1 MDRDE
6 RRRVW
11 DERHRTGD
19 FEGPPVNPTFMAAV
33 ASWAP
38 GRALELAAGSGAAA
52 VWLATN
58 GWQVTA
64 VDWSVVGLARGKE
77 RAAEA
82 GVQVEWLEQDLL
94 EWQPRAGAFD
104 LVAMIY
110 LQLSP
115 EERRVV
121 YGGAAAAVAPGGRL
135 VIVGHDLSNLT
146 EGEGGPRGPERLFT
160 AASLAAELTAADPNL
175 AVERSEVVRQ
185 VPPPGRGPIDALLV
199 LRRPGPA
206 AG

>member
-19 FEGPPVNPTFMAAV
+19 FEGPPVNPTFMASV

-38 GRALELAAGSGAAA
+38 GRALELGAGSGAAA
-52 VWLATN
+52 VWLAAH

-64 VDWSVVGLARGKE
+64 VDWSVVGLARGRE
-77 RAAEA
+77 RAREA
-82 GVQVEWLEQDLL
+82 GVQVEWREEDLL
-94 EWQPRAGAFD
+94 GWRPPVGAFD
-104 LVAMIY
+104 LVVLIY

-115 EERRVV
+115 EERGVV
-121 YGGAAAAVAPGGRL
+121 YGAAAAAVAPGGRL

-160 AASLAAELTAADPNL
+160 AEGLAGELSSADPSL
-175 AVERSEVVRQ
+175 IVERAEVVRQ

-199 LRRPGPA
+199 LRRPR
-206 AG
+206 

>member
-11 DERHRTGD
+11 DERHRSGD
-19 FEGPPVNPTFMAAV
+19 FEGPPVNPAFMAAV
-33 ASWAP
+33 TSLAP

-52 VWLATN
+52 VWLATQ

-64 VDWSVVGLARGKE
+64 VDWSLVGLARGRE

-82 GVQVEWLEQDLL
+82 GVEVEWREEDLL
-94 EWQPRAGAFD
+94 DWRPPADAFD
-104 LVAMIY
+104 LVALIY

-160 AASLAAELTAADPNL
+160 AESLAAELTAADPSL
-175 AVERSEVVRQ
+175 IVERAEVVRQ
-185 VPPPGRGPIDALLV
+185 VPPRGRGPIDALLV
-199 LRRPGPA
+199 LRRPVPA
-206 AG
+206 TG